1 VANLI
6 AEVAGRADGAAERA
20 EHALAVRS
28 MFDRVSPT
36 YDLLNRLMSA
46 GIDRRWRARALDV
59 LSRDLPEGVLLDSCA
74 GTLDLAQALEAR
86 FPERRVVGADFSRE
100 MLVRGSAKVTRT
112 PLVVGDAMR
121 LPLASASLAGMTC
134 GFGIRNVADVERAL
148 SEALRVLKPGGVFVV
163 LEFYRP
169 ATLAMRAFHA
179 VYARFVLPTMGF
191 LISGQRAPY
200 AYLARSMR
208 GFFTRAEFEALARK
222 VGFSRVHGEELSFG
236 IASLVRMVK

>member
-1 VANLI
+1 
-6 AEVAGRADGAAERA
+6 
-20 EHALAVRS
+20 
-28 MFDRVSPT
+28 
-36 YDLLNRLMSA
+36 
-46 GIDRRWRARALDV
+46 
-59 LSRDLPEGVLLDSCA
+59 VLLDSCA

-86 FPERRVVGADFSRE
+86 FPERRVIGADFSRE
-100 MLVRGSAKVTRT
+100 MLVRGRAKVTRT

-134 GFGIRNVADVERAL
+134 GFGIRNVSDVERAL
-148 SEALRVLKPGGVFVV
+148 AEGLRVLKPGGVFVV

-169 ATLAMRAFHA
+169 STALMRAFHA

-208 GFFTRAEFEALARK
+208 GFFTRAEFEALARR